1 MTTALLNVQSKVSC
15 PVGRI
20 LQSGFSLIE
29 LMVAMVISLL
39 IMGAILTLFLDVTRT
54 NDEMAKTNIQIENG
68 RFAIQLIAD
77 DLQHGGFWDG
87 YIPAFDDLTAE
98 DIPGDYPT
106 AVPDPCANFSTWDL
120 AYKNALLGMPVQV
133 YPASAVP
140 AGCTGLTDLQ
150 ANTDILVVRHAA
162 TSTTASAD
170 FDANDVYFQPSF
182 CSSSSYDYWLAQKA
196 AFADFDGNRR
206 DPSAADG
213 CSPGLQAGVRKYV
226 AYIYYIRNYSVTA
239 GDGIPTLM
247 RAEFEDGVMASAQP
261 LIDGVEGMIVELGID
276 NRSDTGALVDYSAA
290 VTWADPDNKD
300 SPTNR
305 GDGVPDEFDRCTSGQ
320 PCGVDQLANVVAAKI
335 YLLVRASDASSG
347 YTDGKSYTLGSSGV
361 KDAAGATVAPY
372 SYTPSGASQKYQRH
386 VYATTVRLNNV
397 SARRE
402 TP

>member
-1 MTTALLNVQSKVSC
+1 
-15 PVGRI
+15 
-20 LQSGFSLIE
+20 
-29 LMVAMVISLL
+29 
-39 IMGAILTLFLDVTRT
+39 
-54 NDEMAKTNIQIENG
+54 
-68 RFAIQLIAD
+68 
-77 DLQHGGFWDG
+77 
-87 YIPAFDDLTAE
+87 
-98 DIPGDYPT
+98 
-106 AVPDPCANFSTWDL
+106 
-120 AYKNALLGMPVQV
+120 
-133 YPASAVP
+133 
-140 AGCTGLTDLQ
+140 
-150 ANTDILVVRHAA
+150 
-162 TSTTASAD
+162 
-170 FDANDVYFQPSF
+170 
-182 CSSSSYDYWLAQKA
+182 
-196 AFADFDGNRR
+196 
-206 DPSAADG
+206 
-213 CSPGLQAGVRKYV
+213 
-226 AYIYYIRNYSVTA
+226 
-239 GDGIPTLM
+239 
-247 RAEFEDGVMASAQP
+247 
-261 LIDGVEGMIVELGID
+261 MIVELGID